1 MWHNYAA
8 IWAQWVPV
16 QSVPVKVEKVW
27 VTVEKV
33 WVKGL
38 SGPVKVQESD
48 WFPTRWR

>member
-27 VTVEKV
+27 V
-33 WVKGL
+33 KGL